1 MRKSGVIVLIIIVG
15 VIAAYA
21 GLQINPVDTAPQIA
35 DTPIIVEDVE
45 MILNKVPT
53 IEEEDSQINDVE
65 FYIDEDGVKHY
76 VISAVDTPKVGD

>member
-1 MRKSGVIVLIIIVG
+1 MRKSGIIVLIIIVG

-21 GLQINPVDTAPQIA
+21 GLQVNPADTAPQII

-45 MILNKVPT
+45 MSLKELPT
-53 IEEEDSQINDVE
+53 IEEDSQINDE
-65 FYIDEDGVKHY
+65 GFYIDEDGVKHY

>member
-35 DTPIIVEDVE
+35 DTPIIVEEVKVSTNESPEKDV
-45 MILNKVPT
+45 P
-53 IEEEDSQINDVE
+53 QINE
-65 FYIDEDGVKHY
+65 EGFYIDEDGVKHY
-76 VISAVDTPKVGD
+76 VISASDNPKIGD

>member
-1 MRKSGVIVLIIIVG
+1 MRKAGIIVLVIIGG

-21 GLQINPVDTAPQIA
+21 GLQVNPADTAPQII

-45 MILNKVPT
+45 ISLKELQT
-53 IEEEDSQINDVE
+53 IEEEDSQINDE
-65 FYIDEDGVKHY
+65 GFYIDEDGVKHY

>member
-1 MRKSGVIVLIIIVG
+1 MRKSGIIVLIIIVG

-21 GLQINPVDTAPQIA
+21 GLQVNPADTAPQII

-45 MILNKVPT
+45 MSLKELPT
-53 IEEEDSQINDVE
+53 TEEDSQINDVG